1 MSEFYVYFLCSY
13 MSNAGHP
20 IKAVARLTGLSAY
33 VIRIWEHRYGAVK
46 PERTRTNRRLYSL
59 PQIERLTLLREM
71 SQAGHNIGL
80 IARLPTERLRELAA
94 EAGSVCPQE
103 NLRLRPDSRPAETAT
118 AQSDVS
124 LMEECVAAIQ
134 ALDATTLE
142 AAFKRGARALGTVG
156 LLQRVVGPL
165 AQQVGEMW
173 INGAITAAH
182 EHLASA
188 VMRNFLWN
196 SAKPYGEPKHG
207 PVLVVGTP
215 AGQLHELGALLVAA
229 LATNLGWR
237 VTYLGASLPAAEI
250 AGAALQSG
258 ARAVALSLVYPTDDP
273 GLAGEL
279 IRLRE
284 LLPDETD
291 LVAGGRAAPAYRA
304 TLESIGAV
312 VIGDLSEVAPKL
324 EALRRP
330 AGTSAKDSGLKISGS
345 ASDGISGSI

>member
-1 MSEFYVYFLCSY
+1 

-46 PERTRTNRRLYSL
+46 PERTGTNRRLYSL

-94 EAGSVCPQE
+94 EAGSLRPHE
-103 NLRLRPDSRPAETAT
+103 NLRPRPAGTAV
-118 AQSDVS
+118 AQSDIS
-124 LMEECVAAIQ
+124 LIEECVAAVE
-134 ALDATTLE
+134 ALDATALE
-142 AAFKRGARALGTVG
+142 AAFKRGVRALGTVG

-165 AQQVGEMW
+165 AQRIGEMW
-173 INGAITAAH
+173 INGTITAAH

-196 SAKPYGEPKHG
+196 SAKPYGEPKNG
-207 PVLVVGTP
+207 PVLVVATP

-258 ARAVALSLVYPTDDP
+258 ARAVALSLVYPADDP

-291 LVAGGRAAPAYRA
+291 LVAGGRAAPAYRE
-304 TLESIGAV
+304 TLESIGAFL
-312 VIGDLSEVAPKL
+312 IGDLSEAAPKL

-330 AGTSAKDSGLKISGS
+330 ASRPAKNSGFKISAS
-345 ASDGISGSI
+345 VSDGISGSI